1 MGNYREIEGDLVKL
15 AKKGE
20 FDIIGHGCNCFATMK
35 AGIALPIGIAFP
47 EAKKADKNYLAQPEK
62 RLGNFTLG
70 HSVKYDIIVAN
81 FYTQFYPG
89 PDLKIDALRNSFAK
103 FVEAMNVT
111 LSKEERDNVKIGLPL
126 IGCGIAGGDWEE
138 VSQIIKEEF
147 KDFDITIVK
156 FNPNV

>member
-15 AKKGE
+15 AKKGM
-20 FDIIGHGCNCFATMK
+20 FDVIGHGCNCFATMQ
-35 AGIALPIGIAFP
+35 AGIAKPIGLTFP
-47 EAKKADKNYLAQPEK
+47 EAKTADKNYKASAEK
-62 RLGNFTLG
+62 RLGNFTVG
-70 HSVKYDIIVAN
+70 HSERYDVVVAN

-89 PDLKIDALRNSFAK
+89 PDLKIDAMRNSFAGFSK
-103 FVEAMNVT
+103 AIKET
-111 LSKEERDNVKIGLPL
+111 LDEKEWENLKIGLPL

-138 VSQIIKEEF
+138 VSEIIKEEF